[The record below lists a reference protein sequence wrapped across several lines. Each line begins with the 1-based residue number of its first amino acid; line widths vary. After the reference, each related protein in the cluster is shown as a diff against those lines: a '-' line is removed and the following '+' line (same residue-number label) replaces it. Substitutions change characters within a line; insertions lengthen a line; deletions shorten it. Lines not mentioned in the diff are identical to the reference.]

1 VGKSKAWS
9 GERGQ
14 GNLFRK
20 SGRKKRGVRPRAPE
34 GPLRAP
40 ARAGGGQCWGTRE
53 ASGSQGPARRAEGRL
68 ASGLDRGD
76 GLEHR
81 PRGSP
86 REKSGAVHGCCLLGF
101 ADPPASL
108 DGSSRLSVGFLGP
121 KVALPGR
128 LRPGRQGL
136 GHRVGGMRQGVDLEG
151 AERWPGVPQ
160 GPALG
165 GRREL
170 SSSPEQRRAAPR
182 TSLSSQRSEPSPR
195 PRRPGSVRNRL
206 ASASLGE
213 RVLRESVRLRSRAPG
228 VENFPLDALSNG
240 LSASVCVRIFPG
252 GRLQVILSPS
262 KLFRPPPPQK
272 KFDSGWKRH

>member
-1 VGKSKAWS
+1 M
-9 GERGQ
+9 
-14 GNLFRK
+14 
-20 SGRKKRGVRPRAPE
+20 
-34 GPLRAP
+34 
-40 ARAGGGQCWGTRE
+40 
-53 ASGSQGPARRAEGRL
+53 
-68 ASGLDRGD
+68 
-76 GLEHR
+76 
-81 PRGSP
+81 
-86 REKSGAVHGCCLLGF
+86 
-101 ADPPASL
+101 
-108 DGSSRLSVGFLGP
+108 
-121 KVALPGR
+121 PGR
-128 LRPGRQGL
+128 LRPGLQGL

-195 PRRPGSVRNRL
+195 PRRPGSVRNGP

-213 RVLRESVRLRSRAPG
+213 RVLRESVRLRSRGPG

-272 KFDSGWKRH
+272 SLTPAGKDINERICGKKRKVNESGGPPSANGPGKRKEAKGVRSWTWGEGWGGGRRGGFVQTLGIRARAPGVDPGIVPSSPLSPGNKYPVYAAHECIWASPRIFI

>member
-1 VGKSKAWS
+1 MLGDPGGLRVA
-9 GERGQ
+9 
-14 GNLFRK
+14 
-20 SGRKKRGVRPRAPE
+20 RPC
-34 GPLRAP
+34 
-40 ARAGGGQCWGTRE
+40 RAGRGE
-53 ASGSQGPARRAEGRL
+53 A
-68 ASGLDRGD
+68 GLRTGWGD

-81 PRGSP
+81 GSP
-86 REKSGAVHGCCLLGF
+86 REESGAVHGCCLLGF

-108 DGSSRLSVGFLGP
+108 DGSSRRSVGFLGP

-136 GHRVGGMRQGVDLEG
+136 GQRVGGMRQGVDLGG

-165 GRREL
+165 GCREL
-170 SSSPEQRRAAPR
+170 SSSPGPRRAAPR
-182 TSLSSQRSEPSPR
+182 TSLSSQRSEQSPR
-195 PRRPGSVRNRL
+195 PRRPGSVRNRS

-213 RVLRESVRLRSRAPG
+213 RLLRESVRLRSRGPG

-240 LSASVCVRIFPG
+240 RSPSVCVRIFPG

-262 KLFRPPPPQK
+262 KQIGRA
-272 KFDSGWKRH
+272 HV